1 MNDFNQ
7 QIQEE
12 VDKNYDF
19 FKKEVGKIIVAHFEQ
34 FALLK
39 NATIVDYFDTFE
51 DAEKYANMAYPD
63 RLYSIQKVE
72 DTPIELG
79 YIGTLV
85 YA

>member
-7 QIQEE
+7 QIQGE

-19 FKKEVGKIIVAHFEQ
+19 FKTEVGKIIATHFGQ

-39 NATIVDYFDTFE
+39 NASIVDYFDSFE
-51 DAEKYANMAYPD
+51 DAEKYANMAYAD
-63 RLYSIQKVE
+63 RLYSIQKVD
-72 DTPIELG
+72 DTRIELG
-79 YIGTLV
+79 FIGTRV